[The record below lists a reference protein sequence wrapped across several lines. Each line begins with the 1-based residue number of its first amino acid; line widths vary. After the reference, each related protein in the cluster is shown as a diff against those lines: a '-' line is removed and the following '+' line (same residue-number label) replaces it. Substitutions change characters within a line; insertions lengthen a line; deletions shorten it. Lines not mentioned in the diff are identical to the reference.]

1 MPATRRPLTID
12 VTTAGLGCTLSLM
25 FRYILLRWLVDKPA
39 LLVTRVTV
47 IGWLILAALLFV
59 LLNVYLYRPPAP

>member
-1 MPATRRPLTID
+1 
-12 VTTAGLGCTLSLM
+12 M